1 MIVVAA
7 LMNGRKFFDVYS
19 STNVIPPSRTLKIQ
33 NANGQVVGQPT
44 FAGLDLYD
52 GGIAV
57 DDQLLI
63 DDYPIIIGPP
73 WLILKLT
80 IGQ

>member
-1 MIVVAA
+1 M
-7 LMNGRKFFDVYS
+7 MGGMKFFHVYN
-19 STNVIPPSRTLKIQ
+19 STKNAIPPSRTLKIQ
-33 NANGQVVGQPT
+33 KRQWTVVDHPA

-63 DDYPIIIGPP
+63 DDYIIIIIGPP

-80 IGQ
+80 LLGQ

>member
-19 STNVIPPSRTLKIQ
+19 STNAIPPSRTLEIQ
-33 NANGQVVGQPT
+33 KRQWTVVGHPT

-63 DDYPIIIGPP
+63 DDYTIIIGPP